1 MEAAILSSFL
11 LKMKSITLDVFGR
24 RVLVVRSEDKWSVFY
39 LGNEGKRRL
48 ATDIF
53 VPASVTECQLEQFVC
68 GSVSRVGVRTTS
80 PARTP
85 RLTAFQN
92 GPKMAAN
99 AV

>member
-53 VPASVTECQLEQFVC
+53 VPASVTECQLEQFVADLC
-68 GSVSRVGVRTTS
+68 HEWASDLHPQVVR
-80 PARTP
+80 
-85 RLTAFQN
+85 LD
-92 GPKMAAN
+92 
-99 AV
+99 